1 MRKMSETTPIEPDFQ
16 LVINPQTGRK
26 TGRIYF
32 PKSYVSQNLETLKN
46 WLRQDKIY
54 LIQSHTKMYKDG
66 SFRLLFEAPEQEYRI
81 LSRFTTKRN

>member
-1 MRKMSETTPIEPDFQ
+1 MSELTPNQPDFQ
-16 LVINPQTGRK
+16 LVINPKTGRK

-66 SFRLLFEAPEQEYRI
+66 SFRLLFEAPEQEYRT
-81 LSRFTTKRN
+81 LSRLITKRN